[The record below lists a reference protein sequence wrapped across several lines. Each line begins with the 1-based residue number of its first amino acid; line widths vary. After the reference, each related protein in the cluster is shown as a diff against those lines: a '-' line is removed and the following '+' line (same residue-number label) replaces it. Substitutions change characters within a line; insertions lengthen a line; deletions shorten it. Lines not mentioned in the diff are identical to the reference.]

1 MSFFPTMNVINEDDY
16 LDESDYELIKLIKS
30 MESTHME
37 PRPEPS
43 PYKIS
48 THTVTCYYGNPEVTN
63 CDQNFDFGYIVKHL
77 SKRIIED
84 NFLSP
89 VEHPVFQGLVSSNI
103 NIRFDADI
111 YKKIP
116 SKKDTVAITE
126 KRENPETGEV
136 ESVVRE
142 YFDTTDP
149 EKTRVE
155 LMALLASD
163 SFQYVKNNGKQKREE
178 EKRKE
183 KMEYEKKNTVI
194 TYSLA
199 DLPAGSKVGTTVAS
213 STETVIRE
221 KEKKATEEKG
231 GIQVLDEGFD
241 PVRDLVHLQNQS
253 SKYAPPTG
261 PKEYEHMYNSCS
273 IIIKP
278 APHIKAVNL
287 KLFCNG
293 QMSITGSL
301 EREDGLKAAELLLA
315 ELKQHP
321 AIFLGITRLDQM
333 ALTKSAKKKTKI
345 HYPLPTEDYIEKLQ
359 IMNYT
364 VTLINATFK
373 ANFAI
378 DLIELLNRLYAN
390 EERLFVEYD
399 PNTHRGIQINY
410 FINPKNPKRD
420 GVCYCER
427 SCFTKRNQKRSHSTF
442 DEKKE
447 INLQNKEACS
457 KVTICIFKTGSV
469 GLIGG
474 NYEEHTQ
481 EAYEFI
487 NGLFDKYYSEIVKVS
502 MDDVMK
508 EKKVKKGA
516 FLLEMIKQFDA
527 DMDGTD
533 AASSSPSTTAP
544 IPEKKIT
551 EKKIIEK
558 KSAEK
563 KVAEKKSAEESVST
577 YTIQE
582 SYKVKPATEKVKLL
596 ITPVSEKAKSEKAKS
611 EKAKPEKLVDSEK
624 KVKITL
630 TKASA

>member
-1 MSFFPTMNVINEDDY
+1 MNYIHHATTVIHEEDY

-30 MESTHME
+30 MESAQME
-37 PRPEPS
+37 ARPEPT

-48 THTVTCYYGNPEVTN
+48 THTTTCYYGNPEVTN

-77 SKRIIED
+77 AKRIIED

-89 VEHPVFQGLVSSNI
+89 VEHPFFQGLVSSNI
-103 NIRFDADI
+103 TIRFDADI
-111 YKKIP
+111 YKKTP
-116 SKKDTVAITE
+116 SKKNTVAITE
-126 KRENPETGEV
+126 KYENPETGEITSKV
-136 ESVVRE
+136 TE
-142 YFDTTDP
+142 YFDTSDL

-155 LMALLASD
+155 LTSLLASD
-163 SFQYVKNNGKQKREE
+163 AFQYVKNNGKQKREE

-183 KMEYEKKNTVI
+183 KMEYEKKNVVI
-194 TYSLA
+194 TYNLT
-199 DLPAGSKVGTTVAS
+199 DLPEGSKVGTGLS
-213 STETVIRE
+213 STESSLRE

-241 PVRDLVHLQNQS
+241 PVSDLSHLQNHS
-253 SKYAPPTG
+253 MKYAAPTG
-261 PKEYEHMYNSCS
+261 PKQYEHMYNSCS

-293 QMSITGSL
+293 QISITGSL
-301 EREDGLKAAELLLA
+301 QRDDGYKAAEILLE
-315 ELKQHP
+315 ELKRHP
-321 AIFLGITRLDQM
+321 AIFLGIARLDQT

-345 HYPLPTEDYIEKLQ
+345 YYPLPTEDYIEKLE
-359 IMNYT
+359 IRNYT

-373 ANFAI
+373 TNFAI

-390 EERLFVEYD
+390 EEKLFVEYD

-410 FINPKNPKRD
+410 FINPKNPRRD
-420 GVCYCER
+420 GVCYCTR
-427 SCFTKRNQKRSHSTF
+427 SCFTKRNQKKSHSTF
-442 DEKKE
+442 DEKNE
-447 INLQNKEACS
+447 INIHNKEACS

-487 NGLFDKYYSEIVKVS
+487 NGIFEKYYADIVKVS

-516 FLLEMIKQFDA
+516 FLLEMIKQFDEDCDA
-527 DMDGTD
+527 DRE
-533 AASSSPSTTAP
+533 SPTQKEAKVEAEAKVEVKARSLSP
-544 IPEKKIT
+544 PEVT
-551 EKKIIEK
+551 
-558 KSAEK
+558 
-563 KVAEKKSAEESVST
+563 T
-577 YTIQE
+577 YTIKE
-582 SYKVKPATEKVKLL
+582 SYSSVPTVVKKDKPVTKIM
-596 ITPVSEKAKSEKAKS
+596 ITPKSDKAKSDKAKSDKAKSDKAKSES
-611 EKAKPEKLVDSEK
+611 GK
-624 KVKITL
+624 KVKIVL
-630 TKASA
+630 QKA